1 MSKTILI
8 LGGNGFI
15 GAECVEY
22 LLKNNDNYNLILVN
36 RNNWNDWDTRERIRS
51 KIKENIKCDRKTDS
65 LKALLSHYLD
75 QENFKFDAVIDFSAY
90 KSRVIKNFFNDIP
103 VEKIKL
109 YILISTDSV
118 YEVSE
123 LKAKDDDLVLYETD
137 AVRPETK
144 SEREKLKELDSYGHH
159 KFK

>member
-22 LLKNNDNYNLILVN
+22 LLDKSENYNLILVN
-36 RNNWNDWDTRERIRS
+36 RNNWDDWDTRERIRS
-51 KIKENIKCDRKTDS
+51 RIKENITCDRKTDS
-65 LKALLSHYLD
+65 LKTALSHYLE

-118 YEVSE
+118 YEVSSISSS
-123 LKAKDDDLVLYETD
+123 DNNLVLNETD
-137 AVRPETK
+137 SVRPESK
-144 SEREKLKELDSYGHH
+144 NEREKLKELDSYGHH